1 MKKKIDNL
9 VNWFS
14 HSLIRYRYG
23 FSFLCILITAF
34 FIYQLKDISFNTNL
48 GDFYPLKHPYLKV
61 QNRLDE
67 LFGGLNQVAIAI
79 EVKKGTILNPVTLE
93 KVWEITRKLYLTDG
107 INTGRVMSLSA
118 RKVKHIEAN
127 EDGFNTFRLMHD
139 PPRTE
144 EEINLLHERI
154 SVNPLVYGPMVS
166 RDFRATLI
174 QADFE
179 STVSN
184 RSIFGLLQQIEAEYE
199 DENHVLHIAGQP
211 VLQGWLDRYLPR
223 MSWLFLLAILAMGL
237 VLYNVFKSK
246 RGVFVPIASSA
257 MATVWGLG
265 ITVLFGYKL
274 TPATVLAPFLVFAL
288 GVSHNVQYIKLYY
301 EFMYKDKKNSKLAAM
316 RVTRSLFVPAF
327 TGLLTDGIA
336 PFTLLLVPLGM
347 VRSLAI
353 GIGFGILSIFFT
365 TIIFVPSL
373 LSFMRPPKRYE
384 VLREEKPT
392 ITNRVLGYFAEI
404 AVNRVSRWVVIVAFF
419 ALTAIS
425 LVGIRQLE
433 VGDKKAGTSLL
444 YANSPYNKAE
454 KFISDNFLTSDPY
467 YIFVEGE
474 FSEALIAGS
483 ALREMDGLQ
492 RYLEKEVEGVGRT
505 LSLVEYIKN
514 MNRVMFAGDMREYR
528 IPENDRTIA
537 EYLFLYSLTAFPGD
551 FDPVVS
557 PDYKYANIKVDVK
570 DHKSSTINALIEKT
584 ETWIRN
590 NHRSGDISFA
600 YAGGNI
606 GMLAAVNQIVK
617 PMLSGNSLLTSALVF
632 CCLVAAYGFVA
643 GWLLFLPLIFRT
655 ILVFGILGFLK
666 IGLTCELIPVVALGI
681 GFGDDF
687 GIYILSRLMD
697 EMKESGGNLKN
708 ALIRSMSTSG
718 KAVFFTGLTLTIGIA
733 TWIFSDILMQARLGA
748 LLAFFI
754 FFNAIGTLIVMPSMI
769 MTVKP
774 RFLTRISELP
784 TGEPASLPASEV
796 RAEM

>member
-1 MKKKIDNL
+1 MKNKINNF

-14 HSLIRYRYG
+14 HSLIKYRYG
-23 FSFLCILITAF
+23 SFFLCIVITAF

-61 QNRLDE
+61 QNQLDGI
-67 LFGGLNQVAIAI
+67 FGGLNQVAIAV
-79 EVKKGTILNPVTLE
+79 EVKNGTILNPATLE
-93 KVWEITRKLYLTDG
+93 KVWQITRKLYLTEG
-107 INTGRVMSLSA
+107 INNGRVMSLSA
-118 RKVKHIEAN
+118 RKVKHVEAN

-144 EEINLLHERI
+144 EKIKLLRDRI
-154 SVNPLVYGPMVS
+154 VVNPLVYGPMVS
-166 RDFRATLI
+166 KDFRATLI

-179 STVSN
+179 STVSS
-184 RSIFGLLQQIEAEYE
+184 RTIFQLLQQIEAQYK
-199 DENHVLHIAGQP
+199 DENHAIYIAGQP
-211 VLQGWLDRYLPR
+211 VLQGWLDFYLPR
-223 MSWLFLLAILAMGL
+223 MSWLFVLSILAMSL

-246 RGVFVPIASSA
+246 RGVLVPIFSSA
-257 MATVWGLG
+257 MATAWGLG

-301 EFMYKDKKNSKLAAM
+301 EFMYRDKKNSKRAAM
-316 RVTRSLFVPAF
+316 RTSRSLFVPAF

-336 PFTLLLVPLGM
+336 PFTLLIVPLGM

-353 GIGFGILSIFFT
+353 GIGFGILSIFFS

-373 LSFMRPPKRYE
+373 LSFMTPPKRYE

-392 ITNRVLGYFAEI
+392 ITNRVLGYFAAI
-404 AVNRVSRWVVIVAFF
+404 AVNKISRWTVIVVFF
-419 ALTAIS
+419 ALTAVS
-425 LVGIRQLE
+425 LIGIRQLE
-433 VGDKKAGTSLL
+433 VGDKKPGTALL
-444 YANSPYNKAE
+444 YAGSPYNKAE
-454 KFISDNFLTSDPY
+454 KFISEHFLTSDPY
-467 YIFVEGE
+467 YIFVEGAS
-474 FSEALIAGS
+474 SEALIAGS

-505 LSLVEYIKN
+505 LSLVEYVKN

-528 IPENDRTIA
+528 IPENDQTIA

-570 DHKSSTINALIEKT
+570 DHKSATINALIEKT
-584 ETWIRN
+584 ETWIQN
-590 NHRSGDISFA
+590 NHRSSDISFA

-632 CCLVAAYGFVA
+632 FCLVAAYGFVA

-708 ALIRSMSTSG
+708 ALVKSMATSG

-733 TWIFSDILMQARLGA
+733 TWMFSDILMQARLGA

-769 MTVKP
+769 MTVRP
-774 RFLTRISELP
+774 RFLTRISEMP
-784 TGEPASLPASEV
+784 SGEHASLPESGL
-796 RAEM
+796 RAAM

>member
-1 MKKKIDNL
+1 MKNKIDNF

-14 HSLIRYRYG
+14 HGLIRYRYG
-23 FSFLCILITAF
+23 FFCLCIIITAF

-61 QNRLDE
+61 QHQLNE
-67 LFGGLNQVAIAI
+67 IFGGLNQVAIAI
-79 EVKKGTILNPVTLE
+79 EVKNGTILNPVTLK
-93 KVWEITRKLYLTDG
+93 KVWEITRKLYLTEG

-118 RKVKHIEAN
+118 RKVKHVEAN
-127 EDGFNTFRLMHD
+127 EEGFNTFRLMHD
-139 PPRTE
+139 PPRSE
-144 EEINLLHERI
+144 EEINLLRERI
-154 SVNPLVYGPMVS
+154 VVNPLVYGPMIS
-166 RDFRATLI
+166 KDFRATLI

-179 STVSN
+179 SSVSS
-184 RSIFGLLQQIEAEYE
+184 REIFQLLQKMEGHYR
-199 DENHVLHIAGQP
+199 DENHAIYIAGQP
-211 VLQGWLDRYLPR
+211 VLQGWLDFYLPR
-223 MSWLFLLAILAMGL
+223 MSWLFVLAILAMGL

-246 RGVFVPIASSA
+246 RGVFVPLCSSA

-288 GVSHNVQYIKLYY
+288 GVSHNVQYIKMYY
-301 EFMYKDKKNSKLAAM
+301 ECMYRDKKNSKRAAM
-316 RVTRSLFVPAF
+316 RTSRALFVPAF

-353 GIGFGILSIFFT
+353 GIGFGILSIFFS
-365 TIIFVPSL
+365 TIILVPSL
-373 LSFMRPPKRYE
+373 LSFMTPPKRYE

-392 ITNRVLGYFAEI
+392 LTNRVLGYFAAI
-404 AVNRVSRWVVIVAFF
+404 AVTKMSRWAVIVAFF
-419 ALTAIS
+419 ALTGVS
-425 LVGIRQLE
+425 LIGINRLE
-433 VGDKKAGTSLL
+433 VGDKKPGTALL
-444 YANSPYNKAE
+444 YANSPYNRAE

-467 YIFVEGE
+467 YIFVEGR

-483 ALREMDGLQ
+483 ALQEMDGLQ

-514 MNRVMFAGDMREYR
+514 MNRVMFAGDREEYR
-528 IPENDRTIA
+528 IPENDQTIA

-570 DHKSSTINALIEKT
+570 DHKSATINALIEKT
-584 ETWIRN
+584 ETWITN
-590 NHRSGDISFA
+590 NHKSENISFA

-687 GIYILSRLMD
+687 GIYILSRMMD
-697 EMKESGGNLKN
+697 EMKENGGNLKD

-733 TWIFSDILMQARLGA
+733 TWMFSDILMQARLGA

-754 FFNAIGTLIVMPSMI
+754 FFNAVGTLIVMPSMI

-774 RFLTRISELP
+774 RFLTRISDAP
-784 TGEPASLPASEV
+784 SADRASLPASGLKAEV
-796 RAEM
+796 